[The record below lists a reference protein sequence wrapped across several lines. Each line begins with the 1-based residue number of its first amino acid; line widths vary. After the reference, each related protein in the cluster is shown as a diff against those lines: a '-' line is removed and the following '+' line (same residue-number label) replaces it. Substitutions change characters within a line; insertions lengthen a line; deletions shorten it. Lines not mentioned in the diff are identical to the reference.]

1 MKKQEFE
8 SSLKLKFS
16 IITVCLNAE
25 KAIRGTIE
33 SVLNQDWKNFE
44 YIIVDGASTDETIK
58 IIEEYASKD
67 KRIRWYSQKDRGIY
81 NAMNKGIHYAAGNFL
96 YFLNAGDILFTND
109 VLRKVADKIVDL
121 HPDIII
127 GDIVRKTEKGL
138 KRDCYA
144 VGNEL
149 AENLKNSI
157 NVCHQAIFAS
167 IESLKEGFD
176 EQYKICADY
185 DWLCRQ
191 VADRKKIEKIDL
203 VIADFDMQGISSE
216 SQYRKILLEEVL
228 SIPRKY
234 YHEEAL
240 DKMGDIESLCL
251 ENFKRSLL
259 YKCMNQFLILKQ
271 KGIDIS
277 NFFSDRGIYTI
288 AIYGVHYLGQRLRD
302 ELEESKV
309 KVKYAIDKK
318 TEVEDW
324 QVPIFHPDENLPEVD
339 AIIITPVFDFLEIKQ
354 KLSVKMECPIISIEA
369 LLFYKY

>member
-149 AENLKNSI
+149 TENLKNSI

-216 SQYRKILLEEVL
+216 SHYRKILLEEVL

>member
-259 YKCMNQFLILKQ
+259 YKCMNQFLVLKQ

-324 QVPIFHPDENLPEVD
+324 QIPIFHPDENLPEVD

>member
-259 YKCMNQFLILKQ
+259 YKCMNQFLVLKQ

-302 ELEESKV
+302 ELDESKV

-324 QVPIFHPDENLPEVD
+324 QIPIFHPDENLPEVD

>member
-1 MKKQEFE
+1 M
-8 SSLKLKFS
+8 
-16 IITVCLNAE
+16 
-25 KAIRGTIE
+25 
-33 SVLNQDWKNFE
+33 
-44 YIIVDGASTDETIK
+44 
-58 IIEEYASKD
+58 
-67 KRIRWYSQKDRGIY
+67 
-81 NAMNKGIHYAAGNFL
+81 
-96 YFLNAGDILFTND
+96 
-109 VLRKVADKIVDL
+109 
-121 HPDIII
+121 
-127 GDIVRKTEKGL
+127 
-138 KRDCYA
+138 
-144 VGNEL
+144 
-149 AENLKNSI
+149 
-157 NVCHQAIFAS
+157 
-167 IESLKEGFD
+167 
-176 EQYKICADY
+176 
-185 DWLCRQ
+185 
-191 VADRKKIEKIDL
+191 
-203 VIADFDMQGISSE
+203 IADFDMQGISSE

-259 YKCMNQFLILKQ
+259 YKCMNQFLVLKQ

-302 ELEESKV
+302 ELDESKV

-324 QVPIFHPDENLPEVD
+324 QIPIFHPDENLPEVD

>member
-8 SSLKLKFS
+8 SSLKLKFT
-16 IITVCLNAE
+16 IITVCLNEE
-25 KAIRGTIE
+25 KAFRGTIE

-138 KRDCYA
+138 KRECYA

-259 YKCMNQFLILKQ
+259 YKCMNQFLVLKQ

-302 ELEESKV
+302 ELDESKV

-324 QVPIFHPDENLPEVD
+324 QIPIFHPDENLPEVD